1 MPRLKNT
8 VTNKKSTLGVSHL
21 KWRQAP
27 SFHKDPSIVHLERAV
42 ESYHTLASLGILD
55 FLCTTNLH
63 LHGSWAKLYLNTEE
77 SILCHVPAWFCL
89 ISFFFV
95 VRLFAN
101 GSLYQLLWLNNG
113 VLNADHD
120 KKGLGGK
127 GKFLIAI

>member
-1 MPRLKNT
+1 M
-8 VTNKKSTLGVSHL
+8 SC
-21 KWRQAP
+21 A
-27 SFHKDPSIVHLERAV
+27 
-42 ESYHTLASLGILD
+42 
-55 FLCTTNLH
+55 
-63 LHGSWAKLYLNTEE
+63 
-77 SILCHVPAWFCL
+77 CL
-89 ISFFFV
+89 ILFDFIFFVV